1 MFRIAR
7 PYLLFGGGVVLVAL
21 VVGSLAYA
29 LVQRWSGIT
38 SAPAAA
44 RATTNQPKRPS
55 PSKITLFYLAEDGLG
70 LVGLERDVPSGQD
83 TLARARTIAEHQ
95 LAEPPTPLTSPFPEG
110 SKLRAIYL
118 AEDGNAFVDLSREV
132 TTAHSGGSLEEL
144 FTIYALVNALTIN
157 VPEIKAVQIL
167 VEGQEVDTLA
177 GHIDLRQPLGP
188 NLKWVVEP
196 AIEDQASANG

>member
-44 RATTNQPKRPS
+44 LATTNQPKRPS